1 MKKNFFFTC
10 LCVNLNCKL
19 EKYTGWIDIVCAL
32 RNIECWWQSICLWT
46 RNCVIWYASDKF
58 NFRLSPRYIGC
69 LFLEHT
75 ELYAC
80 FPQTTNT
87 LWIYSLLLIKRTW
100 YARVHAPIARKICE
114 LLNRKWKSS
123 IWVNYVEL
131 KILFF
136 KIKKKVTCNDWK

>member
-1 MKKNFFFTC
+1 MTKQNYAPRKKSIQLAWTKKSSCAGILIRIRYIIFNFQVLKKNFFFTC
-10 LCVNLNCKL
+10 LCVNLNCRL
-19 EKYTGWIDIVCAL
+19 EKYTGCIDIVCAL

-46 RNCVIWYASDKF
+46 RNCVTWYASDKF

-87 LWIYSLLLIKRTW
+87 CKIECM
-100 YARVHAPIARKICE
+100 HAVIMN
-114 LLNRKWKSS
+114 L
-123 IWVNYVEL
+123 
-131 KILFF
+131 
-136 KIKKKVTCNDWK
+136 